1 MKFSVTQENLVKGL
15 QVVNRIAT
23 TRATLPV
30 LGNILLMT
38 DKGRLKLVTTDLELA
53 IDTYI
58 GAKVEI
64 EGAITV
70 PARTFT
76 DFVTNNSDTTI
87 DFELKDTVLIAK
99 SAHFTAEI
107 KGIDAME
114 FPTIP
119 TLENQEAIHLM
130 APLLKEAIAQTVF
143 ATTHDETR
151 PVLSGVALFVS
162 EKEVKFVATDSY
174 RLAEKKIPVEEG
186 NPTAKTVIIPARAFL
201 ELSRLLSDDVARI
214 SLYLDKHQMMAVAG
228 ESHLI
233 SRLIE
238 GAFPAYEAI
247 IPKELSVTATLNRN
261 EFINSLKMAS
271 LFSRDS
277 AYNVTFAVGEKDIT
291 LKALSAQ
298 IGTSTSTVTAAI
310 TGPQMTIAFNARFIL
325 DALQVISSEAVQL
338 RLQPPQDNHWYPG
351 ILTSVEDQTYQ
362 YVIMPLR
369 TEGV

>member
-1 MKFSVTQENLVKGL
+1 MNFSVTQENLVKGL

-30 LGNILLMT
+30 LGNILLTT
-38 DKGRLKLVTTDLELA
+38 DKGRLKLVSTDLELA

-87 DFELKDTVLIAK
+87 DFSLNDTVLNAK
-99 SAHFTAEI
+99 SAHYTAEI
-107 KGIDAME
+107 KGIDATE

-119 TLENQEAIHLM
+119 EIGGTNVIHLA
-130 APLLKEAIAQTVF
+130 APLFKEAIQQTVF
-143 ATTHDETR
+143 ATTQDETR
-151 PVLSGVALFVS
+151 PVLSGVALFIS
-162 EKEVKFVATDSY
+162 GKELKLVATDSY
-174 RLAEKKIPVEEG
+174 RLAEKRIPIEEG
-186 NPTAKTVIIPARAFL
+186 EANDVTVIVPARALL
-201 ELSRLLSDDVARI
+201 ELSRLIHDDVARV
-214 SLYLDKHQMMAVAG
+214 SLSIDQHQMMAVCG
-228 ESHLI
+228 ESHLV

-238 GAFPAYEAI
+238 GTFPAYEAI
-247 IPKELSVTATLNRN
+247 IPKELATTVTLNRS
-261 EFINSLKMAS
+261 EFISSLKMAS

-277 AYNVTFAVGEKDIT
+277 AYNVTFTVGERDIT

-298 IGTSTSTVTAAI
+298 IGASTSTVTAAVS
-310 TGPQMTIAFNARFIL
+310 GPAVSIAFNARFVL
-325 DALQVISSEAVQL
+325 EVLQVMSCDAIQFQL
-338 RLQPPQDNHWYPG
+338 QQPHDNQWYPG
-351 ILTSVEDQTYQ
+351 IVKSTQDQNYQ

-369 TEGV
+369 TEV